1 MTFLRISMVFG
12 VVASLSIAACSS
24 SAPAGGACTKG
35 GECAGNVCMISPD
48 FPSGYCTQACTL
60 GDPST
65 CPAGS
70 VCIDDASGTP
80 AGSGIKSVCYQAC
93 KVNTDC
99 GAGYA
104 CKEKAGQLV
113 CKK

>member
-1 MTFLRISMVFG
+1 MT
-12 VVASLSIAACSS
+12 
-24 SAPAGGACTKG
+24 SA
-35 GECAGNVCMISPD
+35 D
-48 FPSGYCTQACTL
+48 FPSGYCTKSCTL
-60 GDPST
+60 GDTTT
-65 CPAGS
+65 CPSGS

-80 AGSGIKSVCYQAC
+80 AGSGIKSVCYQSC

-99 GAGYA
+99 TNGYS